1 MSSEKVICIAITK
14 AGERCKRTAVLGSE
28 YCFMHTEQTA
38 APAGS
43 AGEEGAA
50 QPVAKS
56 TPARPRKSRAKKPV
70 DTVDTTVGATAA
82 PSETVISVSNEAVME
97 LVDNANRVAEAIR
110 TQSPDYEPP
119 RYTPQGMLAL
129 LQSNLEKLIPDITV
143 LQQLKANFEGTK
155 PEDLLD
161 PETWKGLWYT
171 LNYLAQAEA
180 RSTLEKLVVQMEKLP
195 GGEGVI
201 GFLRNFEGTTPKDL
215 LDIETWKG
223 AWFILNHTARLQAEE
238 LKKKV
243 FGEPKE

>member
-1 MSSEKVICIAITK
+1 MHAEQ
-14 AGERCKRTAVLGSE
+14 AGAE
-28 YCFMHTEQTA
+28 
-38 APAGS
+38 
-43 AGEEGAA
+43 GEDGAA
-50 QPVAKS
+50 QPVVKS
-56 TPARPRKSRAKKPV
+56 TPARPRKSRAKKAA
-70 DTVDTTVGATAA
+70 DTTVSATAVPA
-82 PSETVISVSNEAVME
+82 ETVISVSNEAVKE
-97 LVDNANRVAEAIR
+97 LVDNANRVADASR

-180 RSTLEKLVVQMEKLP
+180 RSTLEKLIVQMEKLP

>member
-1 MSSEKVICIAITK
+1 MSSEKAICMAITK
-14 AGERCKRTAVLGSE
+14 AGERCKRTAVSGSE
-28 YCFMHTEQTA
+28 YCFMHGEQAA
-38 APAGS
+38 APAG
-43 AGEEGAA
+43 AGEDGAA
-50 QPVAKS
+50 QPVVKS
-56 TPARPRKSRAKKPV
+56 TPARPRKSRAKQ
-70 DTVDTTVGATAA
+70 TVAATVSATSATV
-82 PSETVISVSNEAVME
+82 ETVISVSNEAVKE
-97 LVDNANRVAEAIR
+97 LVDNANRVADAIR

-119 RYTPQGMLAL
+119 RYTPQAMLAL

-180 RSTLEKLVVQMEKLP
+180 RNTLEKLVVQMEKLP

>member
-1 MSSEKVICIAITK
+1 MMSSEKAICTAITK
-14 AGERCKRTAVLGSE
+14 AGERCKRTAVAGSE
-28 YCFMHTEQTA
+28 YCFMHAEQ
-38 APAGS
+38 AG
-43 AGEEGAA
+43 AEGEDGAA
-50 QPVAKS
+50 QPVVKS
-56 TPARPRKSRAKKPV
+56 TPARPRKSRAKKAA
-70 DTVDTTVGATAA
+70 DTTVSATAVPA
-82 PSETVISVSNEAVME
+82 ETVISVSNEAVKE
-97 LVDNANRVAEAIR
+97 LVDNANRVADAIR

-180 RSTLEKLVVQMEKLP
+180 RSTLEKLIVQMEKLP

>member
-1 MSSEKVICIAITK
+1 MHAEQ
-14 AGERCKRTAVLGSE
+14 AGAE
-28 YCFMHTEQTA
+28 
-38 APAGS
+38 
-43 AGEEGAA
+43 GEDGAA
-50 QPVAKS
+50 QPVVKS
-56 TPARPRKSRAKKPV
+56 TPARPRKSRAKKAA
-70 DTVDTTVGATAA
+70 DTTVSATAVPA
-82 PSETVISVSNEAVME
+82 ETVISVSNEAVKE
-97 LVDNANRVAEAIR
+97 LVDNANRVADAIR

-180 RSTLEKLVVQMEKLP
+180 RSTLEKLIVQMEKLP

>member
-1 MSSEKVICIAITK
+1 MSSEQTICMGITK
-14 AGERCKRTAVLGSE
+14 AGERCKRTTTEGSD
-28 YCFMHTEQTA
+28 YCFMHAEQGVASVGPDTGDDGALPA
-38 APAGS
+38 ATPA
-43 AGEEGAA
+43 
-50 QPVAKS
+50 
-56 TPARPRKSRAKKPV
+56 PARPRKSRSRRSVAAAAGTTPV
-70 DTVDTTVGATAA
+70 A
-82 PSETVISVSNEAVME
+82 SETVISVSNEAVME
-97 LVDNANRVAEAIR
+97 LVDNANRVADAIR
-110 TQSPDYEPP
+110 TEAPDYEPP

-129 LQSNLEKLIPDITV
+129 LQSNLEKIIPDLTV

-161 PETWKGLWYT
+161 PDTWKGLWYT

-195 GGEGVI
+195 GGEGVV

-223 AWFILNHTARLQAEE
+223 AWFIVNHTARLQAEE

-243 FGEPKE
+243 FGDPKE